1 MRWIFIALILLLS
14 GCIQPRANLSQKQ
27 DDGQMN
33 ITSSAFAHTE
43 RIPRKYTCQGNDIN
57 PPLSW
62 TGVPQGTQSLVLIVD
77 DPDAPRGTWVHWVVW
92 NIPADT
98 KMIAKGNEPEGIQ
111 GKTDFGTTG
120 YGGPCPPSG
129 IHRYFFKIYA
139 LDVSLNLREGSTKKD
154 LENAMKGHIMEK
166 AELVGLYKRR

>member
-1 MRWIFIALILLLS
+1 MKLTSPEFPNFGYVSSKHTCDGENANPELRIEDVPIKAKSLALI
-14 GCIQPRANLSQKQ
+14 
-27 DDGQMN
+27 M
-33 ITSSAFAHTE
+33 
-43 RIPRKYTCQGNDIN
+43 
-57 PPLSW
+57 
-62 TGVPQGTQSLVLIVD
+62 D

-98 KMIAKGNEPEGIQ
+98 KTIAKGNEPEGVQ

-120 YGGPCPPSG
+120 YGGPCPPNG
-129 IHRYFFKIYA
+129 IHRYFFKLYA

>member
-1 MRWIFIALILLLS
+1 MKLTSPEFPNFGYVSSKHTCDGENINPELRIEDAPMKAKSLALI
-14 GCIQPRANLSQKQ
+14 
-27 DDGQMN
+27 M
-33 ITSSAFAHTE
+33 
-43 RIPRKYTCQGNDIN
+43 
-57 PPLSW
+57 
-62 TGVPQGTQSLVLIVD
+62 D

-98 KMIAKGNEPEGIQ
+98 KMIAKGNEPEGVQ

-120 YGGPCPPSG
+120 HGGPCPPSG
-129 IHRYFFKIYA
+129 IHRYFFKLYA

>member
-1 MRWIFIALILLLS
+1 MKLTSPEFPNFGYVSSKHTCDGENANPELRIEDAPMKAKSLALI
-14 GCIQPRANLSQKQ
+14 
-27 DDGQMN
+27 M
-33 ITSSAFAHTE
+33 
-43 RIPRKYTCQGNDIN
+43 
-57 PPLSW
+57 
-62 TGVPQGTQSLVLIVD
+62 D

-92 NIPADT
+92 NIPTDT
-98 KMIAKGNEPEGIQ
+98 KMIAKGNEPEGVQ